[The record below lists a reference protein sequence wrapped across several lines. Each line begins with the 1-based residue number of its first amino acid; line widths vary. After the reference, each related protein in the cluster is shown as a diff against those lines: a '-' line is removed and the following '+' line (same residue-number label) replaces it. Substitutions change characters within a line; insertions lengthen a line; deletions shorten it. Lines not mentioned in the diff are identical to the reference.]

1 MRQSVYL
8 LVASQILGCIPIGS
22 ELMDSNGEPSMEPG
36 TEVVI
41 DSGDT
46 EENQGY
52 DEDELNEAL
61 QLDLDGMPVDDFG
74 TLGMKDW
81 HLIFDGELALTY
93 EMEPQ
98 GNEFNRFLQ
107 SDTPWGFA
115 VNIAPYNDDSASF
128 LFGNET
134 DEAAQFVLFQT
145 DSVVLSMKFERLNTG
160 GEFTGGVLPSI
171 QYTIR
176 DPQSKQVCH
185 QQEWTKN
192 GDGFVTNQE
201 YLNDG
206 FQMIMTHGVSIDD
219 SLDGATLYL
228 RDAEQNIYT
237 VFSYANEDIPLSCPE
252 DLNENIEK
260 IVFGQGTYLY
270 VDDDVEFYHHLR
282 GRVDDLLLFSV
293 KQGDFTFETQNANL
307 WLLSNSIGLP
317 QPQTYS
323 VYDFLPDDNSDD
335 GFGWFN
341 FQRNNPNQNPN
352 EFLDAS
358 NQFINSTNNPV
369 FGDICRLDDSNSRD
383 CTTDDDLQWVQDHYR
398 TDGNLTFADGMWMG
412 DESNGSVFEENENF
426 MSASHIKFDGSIFL
440 QHIPNLQS
448 RSTEDGGIASTVPFL
463 DMDTPWGFAFL
474 WAPDS
479 RDTSMDMFGDGSNSS
494 TGVETTL
501 FHVGNNLLTIRFV
514 NVLGAQQHKV
524 YPVLTFMTE
533 GMVQGTNT
541 ICRRIELTPDS
552 TTFNGMRVDQLEQ
565 GMRLMAVFEEAGI
578 AGSFTYSLNFQINGV
593 SVFDDSV
600 DLTSVLNGVDIAN
613 CMQSSDTPD
622 FVNFGSNVTIDGN
635 TFRGVKGRID
645 DLIVIDA
652 SHNTFDPIFD
662 DFANASSIGELNA
675 SSFPNMRDNLLW
687 WSFDMDEDDPTVLR
701 EASTITNSDIEPDRF
716 QFRMKVGNG
725 SPSGSTIADENAGM
739 YFITPQPE

>member
-8 LVASQILGCIPIGS
+8 VLTSQLLGCIPIGS

-52 DEDELNEAL
+52 DEDELNGWL
-61 QLDLDGMPVDDFG
+61 QLDLNGVPEDDFG
-74 TLGMKDW
+74 TMGMKDW

-93 EMEPQ
+93 EMDTQ
-98 GNEFNRFLQ
+98 GNEFDRFLQ

-115 VNIAPYNDDSASF
+115 VNIAPYNDDSAGF
-128 LFGNET
+128 LFGNDT

-145 DSVVLSMKFERLNTG
+145 DSVVLSMKFERLNTN
-160 GEFTGGVLPSI
+160 GEFNGGVLPSI

-176 DPQSKQVCH
+176 DPQSKQVCY
-185 QQEWTKN
+185 QQEWVKN

-206 FQMIMTHGVSIDD
+206 FQMIMTHGVSIDG
-219 SLDGATLYL
+219 SFDGANLYL
-228 RDAEQNIYT
+228 RDSEANMYT
-237 VFSYANEDIPLSCPE
+237 VFSYEKEDMTGVCPDDLSEDI
-252 DLNENIEK
+252 DK

-270 VDDDVEFYHHLR
+270 FDDGPVVYHHLR

-293 KQGDFTFETQNANL
+293 KQGGFTFETQNENL
-307 WLLSNSIGLP
+307 WLLSDSIGLP

-398 TDGNLTFADGMWMG
+398 TDDNLTFADGMWMG
-412 DESNGSVFEENENF
+412 DESNGTVFEENENF
-426 MSASHIKFDGSIFL
+426 MSASHMKFDGSIFL
-440 QHIPNLQS
+440 QHTPNLQS

-479 RDTSMDMFGDGSNSS
+479 PDTSMDMFGDGSNSS

-552 TTFNGMRVDQLEQ
+552 TTFNGMRVEQLEQ
-565 GMRLMAVFEEAGI
+565 GMRLMAVFEQAGI

-600 DLTSVLNGVDIAN
+600 DLTSVVDGVDTEN

-622 FVNFGSNVTIDGN
+622 FVNFGSNVTIDRN

-645 DLIVIDA
+645 DLIVFDA
-652 SHNTFDPIFD
+652 SHSTFQPIFTA
-662 DFANASSIGELNA
+662 FANALSIGELNA
-675 SSFPNMRDNLLW
+675 SSDSNVRDNLLW

-701 EASTITNSDIEPDRF
+701 EASIITNSDIEPDRF
-716 QFRMKVGNG
+716 QFRMKEVDG
-725 SPSGSTIADENAGM
+725 SPFGTTIADEDARM
-739 YFITPQPE
+739 YFITPQSE

>member
-1 MRQSVYL
+1 
-8 LVASQILGCIPIGS
+8 
-22 ELMDSNGEPSMEPG
+22 MDSNGEPSMEPG
-36 TEVVI
+36 TEVVV

-46 EENQGY
+46 EENQDSGEV
-52 DEDELNEAL
+52 DLNEAL

-107 SDTPWGFA
+107 NDTAWGFA
-115 VNIAPYNDDSASF
+115 VNIAPYNEDSAEF

-145 DSVVLSMKFERLNTG
+145 DSVVLSMKFERLNTD

-206 FQMIMTHGVSIDD
+206 FQMIMTHGVSVDG
-219 SLDGATLYL
+219 SLDGANLYL

-270 VDDDVEFYHHLR
+270 VDDDVEFYHQLR

-293 KQGDFTFETQNANL
+293 KQGGFTFETQNENL
-307 WLLSNSIGLP
+307 WLLSNSIGLT
-317 QPQTYS
+317 QPQTYAM
-323 VYDFLPDDNSDD
+323 YDFLPDDNSDE

-352 EFLDAS
+352 QFLDAS
-358 NQFINSTNNPV
+358 NQFINNTNNPV

-383 CTTDDDLQWVQDHYR
+383 CSADDDLQWVQDHYR
-398 TDGNLTFADGMWMG
+398 TDENQTFEEGMWMG

-426 MSASHIKFDGSIFL
+426 MSASHLKFDGSIFL

-448 RSTEDGGIASTVPFL
+448 RSNEDGGIASTVPFL
-463 DMDTPWGFAFL
+463 DIDTSWGFAFL

-479 RDTSMDMFGDGSNSS
+479 PSTSVNMFGDGSGSNS
-494 TGVETTL
+494 TGIETTL
-501 FHVGNNLLTIRFV
+501 FHVGNNLLTIRFAP
-514 NVLGAQQHKV
+514 VLNAQQHKV
-524 YPVLTFMTE
+524 YPVLTFRTITQD
-533 GMVQGTNT
+533 QGTAV
-541 ICRRIELTPDS
+541 ICRQIQLTPDPNI
-552 TTFNGMRVDQLEQ
+552 FNGMRVDQLVQ
-565 GMRLMAVFEEAGI
+565 GMRLMSVFEEAGI
-578 AGSFTYSLNFQINGV
+578 AGSFTYSLTFEINGV
-593 SVFDDSV
+593 SVFKDSV
-600 DLTSVLNGVDIAN
+600 DLTEVLNGVVSAN

-622 FVNFGSNVTIDGN
+622 FVNFGSNVPIEGN
-635 TFRGVKGRID
+635 TFRGIQGRID
-645 DLIVIDA
+645 DLIVFHA
-652 SHNTFDPIFD
+652 SHSSFDPIFV
-662 DFANASSIGELNA
+662 DFANAQSIGELNA
-675 SSFPNMRDNLLW
+675 SLSPNLRDNLLW
-687 WSFDMDEDDPTVLR
+687 WNFDMDEDDPTVLT
-701 EASTITNSDIEPDRF
+701 EASDDTNEDIEPNRF
-716 QFRMKVGNG
+716 QFRMKVNDG
-725 SPSGSTIADENAGM
+725 SSSGSTIAEEDAES
-739 YFITPQPE
+739 YFITPQSE